1 MESVQILFPIFPLV
15 FLTYFQAYLNRST
28 VIKAI
33 KDKEMDPRWM
43 KYMFPWKEVPKKVQ
57 SSREHYKNLHQAPLF
72 FYLYCILAFVTNHI
86 TQFTVVMACV
96 YVATRAIHFSIREI
110 NPVVIRRAFFFSIAW
125 LVSLILW
132 IDLLSGLII
141 SFG

>member
-15 FLTYFQAYLNRST
+15 FLTYFQAYLNRNT

-57 SSREHYKNLHQAPLF
+57 SSREHYKNLHQALVPQNQKIKKF
-72 FYLYCILAFVTNHI
+72 HYICILP
-86 TQFTVVMACV
+86 
-96 YVATRAIHFSIREI
+96 IR
-110 NPVVIRRAFFFSIAW
+110 
-125 LVSLILW
+125 
-132 IDLLSGLII
+132 
-141 SFG
+141 